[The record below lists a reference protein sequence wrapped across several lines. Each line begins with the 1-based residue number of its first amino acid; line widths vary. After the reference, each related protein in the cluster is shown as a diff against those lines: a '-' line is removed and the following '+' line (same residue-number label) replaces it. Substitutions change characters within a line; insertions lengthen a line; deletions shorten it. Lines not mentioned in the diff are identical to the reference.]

1 MSKAIRSK
9 AAKALVKF
17 MSESNDDQI
26 RLEWEISSNTKP
38 ATKDEPNRKVW
49 SHKELKSLYGRES
62 YKGRCGA
69 SKVVHTDCHNGEEF
83 KCIVVKRH
91 QYYGYIDEH
100 QFNPDYYHTGNQL
113 VDEIR
118 CWERFAATDES
129 DYLCPILKYFTSKSD
144 RVSPISE
151 KMQENVL
158 IISQKAI
165 YVRDCLAACQKAA
178 QLNGESDYWD
188 RYYEMEEFSNRM
200 GWRDAMDNPGNSGV
214 IYDYSQNRYK
224 AVFIDYAL

>member
-17 MSESNDDQI
+17 MNESNDDQI
-26 RLEWEISSNTKP
+26 RLEWEISANTKP
-38 ATKDEPNRKVW
+38 ATEDEPNRKVW

-83 KCIVVKRH
+83 QCIVIKRH

-118 CWERFAATDES
+118 CWERFSATDES

-188 RYYEMEEFSNRM
+188 RYYKMEAFSNRM